1 MNLEMFVVKLTGAKI
16 GFTTQNICRQDKK
29 SMESL
34 LKRDVL
40 EIELVKGKILSCS
53 VILCAKIPQ
62 TNLQIPCLSLKYH
75 CAAFQFE
82 LSVS

>member
-1 MNLEMFVVKLTGAKI
+1 
-16 GFTTQNICRQDKK
+16 
-29 SMESL
+29 MESL